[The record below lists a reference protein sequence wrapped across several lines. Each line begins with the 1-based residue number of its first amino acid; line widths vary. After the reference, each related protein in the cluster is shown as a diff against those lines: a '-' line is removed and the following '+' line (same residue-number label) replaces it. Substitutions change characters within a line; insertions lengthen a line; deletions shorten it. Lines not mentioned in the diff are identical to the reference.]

1 MDYNNL
7 DPKLVEKAK
16 QEAAGPL
23 SIEMTKFPLRFA
35 KAVYFGNLPYDT
47 SDQTVK
53 NGTVSLVDL
62 GSGQMAITC
71 SHVLDGYRERL
82 KENNKVVFR
91 IGNAILNPL
100 EYLIG
105 ESSESELDL
114 AILNLKEI
122 NVKEISLGKEIG
134 TSFFRPE
141 TWPPDDVNVGDF
153 ISFGGFPGKL
163 REQTSSGDLIFGSL
177 SNGASE
183 VSSVND
189 EYFICQFEREYWVE
203 SLGIESE
210 KDLRELGGIS
220 GGPVFLMR
228 ENNGIMY
235 YEFVG
240 IIYQF
245 STDYDLLYIR
255 KAKFINK
262 DGSISQN

>member
-23 SIEMTKFPLRFA
+23 GREMTKFPLRFA
-35 KAVYFGNLPYDT
+35 KAVFFENLPDVK
-47 SDQTVK
+47 SGHTVN
-53 NGTVSLVDL
+53 NGTVTLVDL

-82 KENNKVVFR
+82 KENNKVLFR
-91 IGNAILNPL
+91 IGKVILNPL
-100 EYLIG
+100 EHLID
-105 ESSESELDL
+105 ESPELDL
-114 AILNLKEI
+114 ATINLREI
-122 NVKEISLGKEIG
+122 NINEISLGKEIG
-134 TSFFRPE
+134 TSFFDPV
-141 TWPPDDVNVGDF
+141 TWPPSDVKVGDY
-153 ISFGGFPGKL
+153 IAFGGFPGKL

-183 VSSVND
+183 VSSVNY

-210 KDLRELGGIS
+210 KDLHELGGIS

-228 ENNGIMY
+228 ENNGIMS

>member
-23 SIEMTKFPLRFA
+23 GKEMTKFPLLFA
-35 KAVYFGNLPYDT
+35 TAVSFKDLTGVN
-47 SDQTVK
+47 SVHTVN
-53 NGTVSLVDL
+53 NGTVTLVDL

-71 SHVLDGYRERL
+71 SHVLDEYRKRL
-82 KENNKVVFR
+82 KDNDNFVFR
-91 IGNAILNPL
+91 IGNTVLNPL
-100 EYLIG
+100 EYLID
-105 ESSESELDL
+105 ESPELDL
-114 AILNLKEI
+114 ATIDLSEI
-122 NVKEISLGKEIG
+122 NIKEISLGKEIG

-141 TWPPDDVNVGDF
+141 AWPPDDVNEGDF
-153 ISFGGFPGKL
+153 ISFGGFPGKWK
-163 REQTSSGDLIFGSL
+163 EQVSSGDLMFDSF
-177 SNGASE
+177 SSGATE
-183 VSSVND
+183 ISSIND

-203 SLGIESE
+203 SLDIKNGKE
-210 KDLRELGGIS
+210 LHELGGLS
-220 GGPVFLMR
+220 GGPVFLIR
-228 ENNGIMY
+228 DNNGITY

-262 DGSISQN
+262 DGSILQN

>member
-23 SIEMTKFPLRFA
+23 GKEMTKFPLLFA
-35 KAVYFGNLPYDT
+35 TAVSFKDLTGVN
-47 SDQTVK
+47 SVHTVN
-53 NGTVSLVDL
+53 NGTVTLVDL

-71 SHVLDGYRERL
+71 SHVLDEYRKRL
-82 KENNKVVFR
+82 KDNNKFVFR
-91 IGNAILNPL
+91 IGNTVLNPL
-100 EYLIG
+100 EYLID
-105 ESSESELDL
+105 ESPELDL
-114 AILNLKEI
+114 ATIDLSEI
-122 NVKEISLGKEIG
+122 NIKEISLGKEIG

-141 TWPPDDVNVGDF
+141 TWPPDGVNEGDF
-153 ISFGGFPGKL
+153 ISFGGFPGKWK
-163 REQTSSGDLIFGSL
+163 EQVSSGDLMLDSFS
-177 SNGASE
+177 SGATE
-183 VSSVND
+183 ISSIND

-203 SLGIESE
+203 SLDIKDG
-210 KDLRELGGIS
+210 KDLHELGGLS
-220 GGPVFLMR
+220 GGPVFLIR
-228 ENNGIMY
+228 DNNGITY

-262 DGSISQN
+262 DGSILQN

>member
-23 SIEMTKFPLRFA
+23 GKEMTKFPLLFA
-35 KAVYFGNLPYDT
+35 TAVSFKDLTGVN
-47 SDQTVK
+47 SVHTVN
-53 NGTVSLVDL
+53 NGTVTLVDL

-71 SHVLDGYRERL
+71 SHVLDEYRKRL
-82 KENNKVVFR
+82 KDNNKFVFR
-91 IGNAILNPL
+91 IGNTVLNPL
-100 EYLIG
+100 EYLID
-105 ESSESELDL
+105 ESPELDL
-114 AILNLKEI
+114 ATIDLSEI
-122 NVKEISLGKEIG
+122 NIKEISLGKEIG

-141 TWPPDDVNVGDF
+141 AWPPDDVNEGDF
-153 ISFGGFPGKL
+153 ISFGGFPGKWK
-163 REQTSSGDLIFGSL
+163 EQVSSGDLMFDSF
-177 SNGASE
+177 SSGATE
-183 VSSVND
+183 ISSIND

-203 SLGIESE
+203 SLDIKNGKE
-210 KDLRELGGIS
+210 LHELGGLS
-220 GGPVFLMR
+220 GGPVFLIR
-228 ENNGIMY
+228 DNNGITY

-262 DGSISQN
+262 DGSILQN

>member
-23 SIEMTKFPLRFA
+23 GKEMTKFPLLFA
-35 KAVYFGNLPYDT
+35 TAVSFKDLTGVN
-47 SDQTVK
+47 SVHTVN
-53 NGTVSLVDL
+53 NGTVTLVDL

-71 SHVLDGYRERL
+71 SHVLVEYRKRL
-82 KENNKVVFR
+82 KDNDNFVFR
-91 IGNAILNPL
+91 IGNTVLNPL
-100 EYLIG
+100 EYLID
-105 ESSESELDL
+105 ESPELDL
-114 AILNLKEI
+114 ATIDLSEI
-122 NVKEISLGKEIG
+122 NIKEISLGKEIG

-141 TWPPDDVNVGDF
+141 AWPPDDVNEGDF
-153 ISFGGFPGKL
+153 ISFGGFPGKWK
-163 REQTSSGDLIFGSL
+163 EQVSSGDLMFDSF
-177 SNGASE
+177 SSGATE
-183 VSSVND
+183 ISSIND

-203 SLGIESE
+203 SLDIKNGKE
-210 KDLRELGGIS
+210 LHELGGLS
-220 GGPVFLMR
+220 GGPVFLIR
-228 ENNGIMY
+228 DNNGITY

-262 DGSISQN
+262 DGSILQN